1 MSYRRNDNPTNSG
14 ELFMAY
20 GFSTLD
26 ANDLVEAKARVKYQL
41 ERDLYDA
48 ALKLQEDPTTFDYE
62 GFVVPG
68 TPESDPLYGYKLNL
82 KTIWNKIKWLETI

>member
-26 ANDLVEAKARVKYQL
+26 ANDFVETKARIHIQ
-41 ERDLYDA
+41 
-48 ALKLQEDPTTFDYE
+48 
-62 GFVVPG
+62 
-68 TPESDPLYGYKLNL
+68 
-82 KTIWNKIKWLETI
+82 IET

>member
-1 MSYRRNDNPTNSG
+1 MSYRRNDNPTSSG

-48 ALKLQEDPTTFDYE
+48 ALKLQANPATFDYE
-62 GFVVPG
+62 GFVVPA
-68 TPESDPLYGYKLNL
+68 TADSDPLYGTKLNL
-82 KTIWNKIKWLETI
+82 KTIWDQIKWLETV

>member
-1 MSYRRNDNPTNSG
+1 MSYRRNDNPIISG

-48 ALKLQEDPTTFDYE
+48 ALKLQANPATFDYE
-62 GFVVPG
+62 GFVVPA
-68 TPESDPLYGYKLNL
+68 TAESDPLYGTKLNL
-82 KTIWNKIKWLETI
+82 KTIWDQIKWLETI